1 MNPWDHMTPAGR
13 RAALIHCARVYM
25 REAHAR
31 RGSAFATML
40 AGWAANARRQAAAI
54 DLRPAQ
60 QDLFAQCDGV
70 DHGRKERG

>member
-1 MNPWDHMTPAGR
+1 MTGLDPWDDMTPSER

-31 RGSAFATML
+31 RGSSFASTL

-60 QDLFAQCDGV
+60 QDLFA
-70 DHGRKERG
+70 